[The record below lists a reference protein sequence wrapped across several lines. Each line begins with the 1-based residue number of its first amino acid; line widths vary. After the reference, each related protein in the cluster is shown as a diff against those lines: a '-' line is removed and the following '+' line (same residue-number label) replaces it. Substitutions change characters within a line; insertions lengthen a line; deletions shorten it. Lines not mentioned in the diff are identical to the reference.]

1 MKRWLDLNPTH
12 SNRGR
17 VSPTRWTIGS
27 RWLHTSKPTRG
38 SDDRSAEP
46 LSNKFAS
53 RPFMWGGHR
62 TAAAAGPSPGTGR
75 PPSGVECR
83 SRPDAGT
90 RPLENLI
97 GNGMYTLLRHPEEMA
112 ELQENPELIRSA
124 VGELLR
130 LSLGQLIG
138 IPNNLKTRS
147 IWT

>member
-1 MKRWLDLNPTH
+1 M
-12 SNRGR
+12 
-17 VSPTRWTIGS
+17 
-27 RWLHTSKPTRG
+27 
-38 SDDRSAEP
+38 
-46 LSNKFAS
+46 
-53 RPFMWGGHR
+53 
-62 TAAAAGPSPGTGR
+62 
-75 PPSGVECR
+75 ECR